1 MIRPLLRLSRFLHV
15 PRLAPIVMIPVLS
28 VFILSCGFQIREQNP
43 QFAPAA
49 MVLDIRVTE
58 GKGKTIVELE
68 GEEPM
73 IYTTFRLSDP
83 DRLVIDMAGVD
94 LSRFSNGIQMDQGPI
109 RAIRPGSG
117 GGSNVA
123 RLEFELSGVVEADVR
138 TEGLNLVV
146 EVTQVE
152 VAPKGFVFFE
162 EETRPETPSDDPL
175 DPKEMMT
182 DIDTRM
188 EASSTLASGLPDVD
202 PSGMPDIAVEVAEVD
217 MKAEVAV
224 SADTFPPLQKM
235 DDPQAEMPE
244 EKETLLSVLS
254 DSLPIDDKEAI
265 PLPKAKKVSGLRFE
279 SGEELKLIVSSDGVL
294 SPRTFFIGSGDK
306 RRLVIDLP
314 GVKIRSKQRR
324 VTVDDHRVKQV
335 RIGQHKQKLRLVL
348 DLLSPI
354 SYSLMQYEGDL
365 EILIG
370 DPLKKEHL
378 EAKAVPSDGPTLEH
392 PQSAG
397 SDVTMKSMGLSIPIP
412 SPGLASATTL
422 PLSLPVLDA
431 ENETEVA
438 QAEQAPQES
447 KGNVLQGEEMLESLP
462 PEFASEENTLTQ
474 VVDNPDEGR
483 LTSEKITPE
492 SDLFEPSA
500 PVEAEAVVTFSP
512 PEPPS
517 ALPLFD
523 LPDENAVSE
532 ETALISESQDVKLA
546 QEKTAKK
553 KVILR
558 RKRRETAAAKRE
570 AIALSHA
577 AEEAEVVV
585 SGKYTGRKISL
596 DFQDAEVVN
605 VVRLIADVSGLN
617 FVMGDDVKGKVTV
630 KLNNVPWDQALEIIL
645 EIRNLGMERQGDIL
659 RIATLA
665 NLTKQRNE
673 KAEARETKNRAEALT
688 TRVIYINY
696 AKATKMKTLLLKL
709 LSARGEIMVAS
720 RVNALVV
727 KDIAATLDEIE
738 KMVKHL
744 DTKTPQVL
752 IEARIVEVQPSFK
765 RSLGVQWG
773 ADFKTN
779 SAGNSIGIG
788 TFSGPGSSIF
798 NPVPDFAVNV
808 PAASPL
814 GGVGFSFGRFTE
826 SPFQLDLRI
835 SAGEAQEMTR
845 IVSTPK
851 IMVLDNNEALI
862 KQGAKIPFQSSSAN
876 GGTNIQMIDA
886 SLQLRVTPHISPDGG
901 ILLELHLTK
910 NEPGP
915 PVQGSTQPTIFE
927 KEVSTQVLLMDG
939 ETMVIGGIYETKKTE
954 SESGIPFLKD
964 IPGLGWLFKNK
975 ETSESTTELLIFIT
989 PTVMS

>member
-1 MIRPLLRLSRFLHV
+1 MTRPLLRLSRFFHV
-15 PRLAPIVMIPVLS
+15 PRLAPFVMIPVLS
-28 VFILSCGFQIREQNP
+28 VFILSCGFQIQEKKP
-43 QFAPAA
+43 QFPPAA
-49 MVLDIRVTE
+49 MALDIRVTE

-94 LSRFSNGIQMDQGPI
+94 LSRFSNEIKMDSGPI
-109 RAIRPGSG
+109 RAIRLGSG

-152 VAPKGFVFFE
+152 VAPRGFLFFE
-162 EETRPETPSDDPL
+162 EEKRPAAPSDDTL
-175 DPKEMMT
+175 DPKEMMADT
-182 DIDTRM
+182 DTRM
-188 EASSTLASGLPDVD
+188 EASSSLASGLPDVD
-202 PSGMPDIAVEVAEVD
+202 PSGMPDIAVEVTEVD
-217 MKAEVAV
+217 MKADVAV
-224 SADTFPPLQKM
+224 SADELLALQKM
-235 DDPQAEMPE
+235 DDPQVEIPE
-244 EKETLLSVLS
+244 EKEMFVSVLP
-254 DSLPIDDKEAI
+254 DVPPIDKEEI
-265 PLPKAKKVSGLRFE
+265 PLPMAKKVSGLRFE
-279 SGEELKLIVSSDGVL
+279 PGEELKLIVSSDGIL
-294 SPRTFFIGSGDK
+294 SPRTFFVGSGDK

-324 VTVDDHRVKQV
+324 VTVDDPRVKQV
-335 RIGQHKQKLRLVL
+335 RIGQHKKKLRLVL

-354 SYSLMQYEGDL
+354 SYSLTQYQGDL

-370 DPLKKEHL
+370 APLEKEHL
-378 EAKAVPSDGPTLEH
+378 EAKVVSLDVPTLEH
-392 PQSAG
+392 PQFESGG
-397 SDVTMKSMGLSIPIP
+397 SDVTLKSMSLSVPIL
-412 SPGLASATTL
+412 SPDLAAAAIL
-422 PLSLPVLDA
+422 PLSLPVPDA
-431 ENETEVA
+431 EVDVA
-438 QAEQAPQES
+438 LDEAP
-447 KGNVLQGEEMLESLP
+447 VEEISESLS
-462 PEFASEENTLTQ
+462 PEVTSEENALMQ
-474 VVDNPDEGR
+474 VVDSPGGGR
-483 LTSEKITPE
+483 LTLEKMIPE
-492 SDLFEPSA
+492 SEVFESSA
-500 PVEAEAVVTFSP
+500 PVEAEAILAFSP
-512 PEPPS
+512 PEPSS

-523 LPDENAVSE
+523 LPDENVVSE
-532 ETALISESQDVKLA
+532 EAALISESQDVKLA

-553 KVILR
+553 KIILR
-558 RKRRETAAAKRE
+558 RKRREAVEAKRDAIAHAKEEAAAAVAVAVPE
-570 AIALSHA
+570 
-577 AEEAEVVV
+577 
-585 SGKYTGRKISL
+585 KYTGRRISL
-596 DFQDAEVVN
+596 DFQDADVVN

-617 FVMGDDVKGKVTV
+617 FVMSDDVKGKVTV
-630 KLNNVPWDQALEIIL
+630 KLNDVPWDQALEIIL

-673 KAEARETKNRAEALT
+673 KATARETKILAEELM

-696 AKATKMKTLLLKL
+696 AKATKMKTLLAKL
-709 LSARGEIMVAS
+709 LSTRGEIMVAT

-727 KDIAATLDEIE
+727 KDVVGNLDEIE
-738 KMVKHL
+738 QMAKRL

-779 SAGNSIGIG
+779 SGGNSIGIG
-788 TFSGPGSSIF
+788 NFSGPGSSVF
-798 NPVPDFAVNV
+798 NPVRDFSVNV

-814 GGVGFSFGRFTE
+814 GGIGFSFGRFTE
-826 SPFQLDLRI
+826 SSFQLDLRI
-835 SAGEAQEMTR
+835 SAGESQEMTR

-851 IMVLDNNEALI
+851 IMVLDNQEALI
-862 KQGAKIPFQSSSAN
+862 KQGAQIPFQSSSAN

-915 PVQGSTQPTIFE
+915 PVQGSTQPTIFQ